1 MRVSRFVFLF
11 SLLVFSSTAIISQAQ
26 YEQNW
31 ALGLRVGEPV
41 GINVRKYFAGGD
53 RAFDVNVGTYGFL
66 YGRDRRYLK
75 GDYRSAGLMI
85 QGIYSW
91 HHALFNREALHV
103 YYGFG
108 GQINQRNHFPDS
120 RIGQRDNSEQK
131 LSLGPAGAVGIEYK
145 LPNNDLGVFLDAGGY
160 VELLPSPF
168 FTNLQISGGVRL
180 NLVK

>member
-1 MRVSRFVFLF
+1 MRKSVLLSIFL
-11 SLLVFSSTAIISQAQ
+11 LLAGATQAQ
-26 YEQNW
+26 YERNW

-41 GINVRKYFAGGD
+41 GINIRKYFPEGEK
-53 RAFDVNVGTYGFL
+53 AFDVNVGTYGFL
-66 YGRDRRYLK
+66 YGRERRYLK

-120 RIGQRDNSEQK
+120 RIGQRDDSEQK

-145 LPNNDLGVFLDAGGY
+145 LPNNDIGVFLDAGGY
-160 VELLPSPF
+160 VELLPAPF
-168 FTNLQISGGVRL
+168 FTNLQISGGIRL
-180 NLVK
+180 NLLK